1 MIEQLEIKLKE
12 QGAELGNRDITIRAL
27 QRNFE
32 SLSSMCQEDQKKLK
46 TTLDK
51 LTKAQAELDKLSS
64 ERGDL
69 DKVASERLK
78 KCQDALDAMSS
89 KFGAADDE
97 LNKERKKSS
106 LLQKRLDD
114 AERAV
119 KAAEAAQG
127 ESKSLAQERQR
138 LQEELQKMKTRAEV
152 RQRARPNSDRFARRG
167 KCGVSSRRCRP
178 HRGQRTTQCL
188 RKRPYIERYRA
199 SAHRGAQQAGGKA
212 GGSAPDPRVW
222 GRCSLWPSLT
232 RA

>member
-1 MIEQLEIKLKE
+1 LLSCKQVFVAVARRTQLVNTAHVPFADDKKLVEQLEIKLKE

-51 LTKAQAELDKLSS
+51 LTKAQAELDKLTA

-69 DKVASERLK
+69 DKQASDRLK

-97 LNKERKKSS
+97 LNKERKKSA

-114 AERAV
+114 AERAA
-119 KAAEAAQG
+119 KDAEAAQA
-127 ESKSLAQERQR
+127 ESKRLVHEKQR
-138 LQEELQKMKTRAEV
+138 LQEDLQKMKARAEV
-152 RQRARPNSDRFARRG
+152 RPAGHTIGRPTRPS
-167 KCGVSSRRCRP
+167 CG
-178 HRGQRTTQCL
+178 
-188 RKRPYIERYRA
+188 
-199 SAHRGAQQAGGKA
+199 
-212 GGSAPDPRVW
+212 
-222 GRCSLWPSLT
+222 
-232 RA
+232 